1 MSKHRQVVLVKLD
14 QFHTRCDHPRIVE
27 GIMKMLHRYA
37 AMRHGTWV
45 GSILEWKEHELACK
59 LGNGLVEFLGG
70 NSISGSEGIADHFVA
85 KWRWSGKLGEL
96 AKRFW
101 WKTIKS
107 SLQK

>member
-1 MSKHRQVVLVKLD
+1 M
-14 QFHTRCDHPRIVE
+14 
-27 GIMKMLHRYA
+27 
-37 AMRHGTWV
+37 
-45 GSILEWKEHELACK
+45 ACK
-59 LGNGLVEFLGG
+59 LNNDFVEFLDG

-107 SLQK
+107 SLLKSLPEGEKNGWACVTRRKILLKPSAGAGLDVNSEKPFMSCLVAPNRVSIDI